1 MKRID
6 FSRVMLCAF
15 LLGSQLAFS
24 QLISGKTQI
33 WEKIDPNSR
42 DALKCKDENLLNFH
56 CGIKDK
62 VVKKFIRYSKNK
74 SHTLSLVHTAKANEL
89 IWDNSEKNVTL
100 SNNRYQKGEKNDIE
114 LKKRP
119 SIFTF
124 TSSPDPIKGKADSLN
139 IKLSDQNLHEMIFY
153 PRRATQKELNNI
165 HSYLSIKYGISLD
178 NSKYYNSEGTV
189 IWDPDNHRDFKT
201 RLTGMGRDDG
211 NELYQKQS
219 TNIED
224 GILTI
229 GLNEIKRTNAENPSQ
244 LNNNEFILWSDDNKD
259 LNLSQDG
266 NFSKLNRNWQ
276 INFLGSKVQKSDY
289 SVRIEKSLLNPKS
302 LSTIYWLFITNTS
315 GDIRKI
321 QGIEIDNFIF
331 FNKVDFIKDGETG
344 DSALFT
350 FAATP
355 TKDIKEKA
363 DTIINKPIDPKNL
376 SLDLEKIV
384 LYPNPV
390 KKGQNF
396 TLRFP
401 PMENLTV
408 SIYDAAGR
416 LLALDKVDR
425 NSNHYVNQLPTQS
438 SYLINLTQNGKI
450 IKTFKLIVE

>member
-24 QLISGKTQI
+24 QLISGETQI
-33 WEKIDPNSR
+33 WEKIDPHSR

-89 IWDNSEKNVTL
+89 IWDNPEKNVAL

-119 SIFTF
+119 SIFSY
-124 TSSPDPIKGKADSLN
+124 TSSPDRAKGKTDSLN

-189 IWDPDNHRDFKT
+189 IWDPDKHRNFKT

-224 GILTI
+224 RILTI
-229 GLNEIKRTNAENPSQ
+229 GLNEIKRTNAENSSL
-244 LNNNEFILWSDDNKD
+244 LNNNEFILWSDDDKD

-276 INFLGSKVQKSDY
+276 INLLGSKVQKSGY
-289 SVRIEKSLLNPKS
+289 SLRIEKSILNPRS
-302 LSTIYWLFITNTS
+302 LPTIYWLLITNTA
-315 GDIRKI
+315 GDTRKI
-321 QGIEIDNFIF
+321 QGIETDNFIF
-331 FNKVDFIKDGETG
+331 FNKVDFIKDDETG

-350 FAATP
+350 FAISP
-355 TKDIKEKA
+355 TRDIKEK
-363 DTIINKPIDPKNL
+363 DETVINKALDPNNL

-408 SIYDAAGR
+408 SIYDGAGR
-416 LLALDKVDR
+416 LVALDKVDR

>member
-1 MKRID
+1 MKKSD
-6 FSRVMLCAF
+6 LSKVMLCAF

-24 QLISGKTQI
+24 QLISGETQI
-33 WEKIDPNSR
+33 WKKIDPNSR

-62 VVKKFIRYSKNK
+62 VVKKIIRYSKNK
-74 SHTLSLVHTAKANEL
+74 SHTLSLVHTGKANEL
-89 IWDNSEKNVTL
+89 IWDNPEKNVAL

-119 SIFTF
+119 SIFSY
-124 TSSPDPIKGKADSLN
+124 TSSPDRAKGKTDSLN

-189 IWDPDNHRDFKT
+189 IWDPDKHRNFKT

-224 GILTI
+224 QILTI
-229 GLNEIKRTNAENPSQ
+229 GINEIKRTNAENPS
-244 LNNNEFILWSDDNKD
+244 LLTNNEFILWSDDDKD

-276 INFLGSKVQKSDY
+276 INLIGSKIQKSGY
-289 SVRIEKSLLNPKS
+289 SIRFEKSILNPRS
-302 LSTIYWLFITNTS
+302 LPTIYWLFITNVS

-321 QGIEIDNFIF
+321 QGIEVDNFVF

-344 DSALFT
+344 NSAHFT
-350 FAATP
+350 FAISP
-355 TKDIKEKA
+355 TKDMKEK
-363 DTIINKPIDPKNL
+363 DETIINKTIDPNNL
-376 SLDLEKIV
+376 SLVLEKIV

-408 SIYDAAGR
+408 SIYDGAGR
-416 LLALDKVDR
+416 LVALDKIDR

>member
-1 MKRID
+1 MKRIH
-6 FSRVMLCAF
+6 FSRIMLCAF
-15 LLGSQLAFS
+15 LLGSHLAFS
-24 QLISGKTQI
+24 QLISGEPQI
-33 WEKIDPNSR
+33 WEKIDHGPR
-42 DALKCKDENLLNFH
+42 DALKCKDDNLLNFH

-74 SHTLSLVHTAKANEL
+74 SHTLSLVHTAKTNEL
-89 IWDNSEKNVTL
+89 IWDNSEKNVAL
-100 SNNRYQKGEKNDIE
+100 SNNRYKKGEKNEIE

-124 TSSPDPIKGKADSLN
+124 TSSPDPKKGKTDSLN

-153 PRRATQKELNNI
+153 PRRATVKELNNI

-189 IWDPDNHRDFKT
+189 IWDPDKHRDFKA

-219 TNIED
+219 KNTED
-224 GILTI
+224 GNLTI
-229 GLNEIKRTNAENPSQ
+229 GLNEIKRTNAENPSH

-276 INFLGSKVQKSDY
+276 INFLGSKVEKSNY

-302 LSTIYWLFITNTS
+302 LQNIYWLFITNS
-315 GDIRKI
+315 AGDLRKV
-321 QGIEIDNFIF
+321 QGVEIDQYVL
-331 FNKVDFIKDGETG
+331 FNKVAFINDGEIG
-344 DSALFT
+344 DTTFFT
-350 FAATP
+350 FAVSP
-355 TKDIKEKA
+355 KKDPKEEIGA
-363 DTIINKPIDPKNL
+363 NSNKPVDPNSLSID
-376 SLDLEKIV
+376 LDKIV
-384 LYPNPV
+384 LFPNPV

-401 PMENLTV
+401 PMENLVV
-408 SIYDAAGR
+408 SIYDGAGR
-416 LLALDKVDR
+416 LVALDKVDK
-425 NSNHYVNQLPTQS
+425 NSNHYFNQLPTQS
-438 SYLINLTQNGKI
+438 GYLINLTQNGKI